1 MLDTPLKMLL
11 VALAG
16 WMNREQLAVIDYLK
30 EENRV
35 LRELHGKRRLRFTDA
50 QRRRL
55 AAKGKAIGRRVLR
68 EIGTVVTPD
77 TILGWHRRLV
87 AKKYDGSKKRGPGRP
102 RVMEEIRMLAIRM
115 AVENERW
122 GYTRIAGELMH
133 LGREVSR

>member
-16 WMNREQLAVIDYLK
+16 WVKREQLAVIDYLK

-87 AKKYDGSKKRGPGRP
+87 SPHP
-102 RVMEEIRMLAIRM
+102 
-115 AVENERW
+115 
-122 GYTRIAGELMH
+122 
-133 LGREVSR
+133 S